1 MYTTK
6 QQKPQQSRVIVS
18 AHSPLQ
24 QRPFVTQRVT
34 FTYDDYNTG
43 VLGNK
48 DGKVF
53 FTEYKGQELYSS
65 GFSGC
70 IMAAF
75 KFLRDNHIPNI
86 DFENI
91 IQIDK
96 DKEYI
101 AHVFCSSTKDL
112 DTKYEFA
119 KLEKDGIIRI
129 EAMYKPYVY
138 KRDRDDIQSIYG
150 VTSNYNLNCL
160 TGSMFK
166 SNYNGGWIGNT
177 YYQDKDGQVK
187 QIKNYFDNNMIL
199 NETYYLKGFLGILLQ
214 EKEYSDLKSAKS
226 KMDAY
231 LDGIKRYKETHPNIP
246 FPTYIE
252 QDLN

>member
-1 MYTTK
+1 MRSAK
-6 QQKPQQSRVIVS
+6 EHKPQQSRVIVS
-18 AHSPLQ
+18 THSPLIH
-24 QRPFVTQRVT
+24 RPFVTQRVT

-53 FTEYKGQELYSS
+53 FTEYKGQELYSP

-86 DFENI
+86 EFENI

-101 AHVFCSSTKDL
+101 AHVFCSSAKDL

-129 EAMYKPYVY
+129 EAMYKPMSTE
-138 KRDRDDIQSIYG
+138 RGDDNLIIDRIR
-150 VTSNYNLNCL
+150 TKPLNLNYHVSSL
-160 TGSMFK
+160 TGSLIK
-166 SNYNGGWIGNT
+166 SGDKWSGTT
-177 YYQDKDGQVK
+177 YYQDFNGNQDEEKEK
-187 QIKNYFDNNMIL
+187 FNNNRMLI
-199 NETYYLKGFLGILLQ
+199 ETYYLKGLLGIPLPEEVFLAL
-214 EKEYSDLKSAKS
+214 EENMKES
-226 KMDAY
+226 
-231 LDGIKRYKETHPNIP
+231 
-246 FPTYIE
+246 YINGLRVYFNNLE
-252 QDLN
+252 H